1 MSVSKKLQKAI
12 YQLLKQIVKL
22 GKTITKSL
30 INWLLRSLM
39 VIGRNRR
46 LRQAGFVLPTVVMV
60 TLVVIL
66 LTTAIMIRSFDRAK
80 NAGNVRVNERVMAAA
95 SPSIDRAQAK
105 INALLGDPTLPRGTP
120 TDEALGTSI
129 AGNLTAY
136 TLGDETPLQL
146 TDDNGNTIET
156 AWRFPLDTDNNG
168 LYDSYSLYGIYFASP
183 EADEARSTLQ
193 ARTQPMD
200 QGQGTAACG
209 VGFSTLVGSAGWYK
223 TSDGNL
229 RRAFF
234 VFAATVPIT
243 QPDAANNEEAFTGS
257 DGFAA
262 LEYQQDQ
269 ARIPLTNN
277 AVVYQDDLFIDP
289 GAGIR
294 LNGRIMTGGNLIVG
308 QGGREVRL
316 LQVSGTGSCF
326 YTEDNGDI
334 TVGGNV
340 MIALD
345 DDGTQKNPINID
357 LFQEGAV
364 PTINAQFANAD
375 ASIANDAREG
385 MYNDQA
391 YAERISLLVAASLA
405 TPPAEV
411 TDVVNELNNDNDA
424 NNDITVEEAL
434 EDYFI
439 QRTRRVPFVE
449 AVDVNPGIQ
458 GNAVD
463 NTLRPKDNW
472 IYPANPATGAALN
485 GLTLNQ
491 EQPPATDPEELEG
504 NELKLGDRIT
514 VGNGL
519 PADWWEPDLAR
530 FVNFYDQQP
539 QFVGGSNNPD
549 GVTWTAPPPD
559 GGPRTRMTQVIP
571 LDDIGDT
578 SRSGFWERSAA
589 EAPTQPLDGTGG
601 LRVIT
606 GAGIYDPSIPNAAPL
621 TNIVS
626 SYLSDPATGARRF
639 TELNPPADIFVNP
652 VMDVRDDLSTL
663 ANEALQDD
671 PRPVSTTIDG
681 FTVVFPDSMAMWD
694 DTDGNGAPSLPPDSI
709 PIDTVNNIDRRGDL
723 VMRATAV
730 YHYRSGNDN
739 PIACVSSYYNPS
751 NSLTARNQDGLYA
764 LWPGPEGV
772 SATLPTLTN
781 NGLSN
786 NGISYEASANLANTI
801 PQATELIGG
810 MLDNQDPP
818 SGPGTLA
825 QKLNYQANLIFP
837 NGRFVN
843 EPLRQSLLK
852 APGDRNL
859 ADAAAIDSTI
869 CALEIAGG
877 RLAPSNAFI
886 PHGAIYETAFLD
898 ARQVKAIESEPLYDP
913 ATNVPNVPNTDIIS
927 DYDLSIAERQPL
939 EIRAT
944 VLDLELLRTTEITGA
959 SAVPAPEYLLP
970 DSGIIYATRDD
981 AQLDLSAPGANPAPT
996 VAPIDQAE
1004 ADTRRANQRLN
1015 SPVDFILDPHRRP
1028 NGIMLTNG
1036 AILARQ
1042 NNANLYKQE
1051 ERGIILATNLPT
1063 YIKAAENPLSPG
1075 GTSGFN
1081 LHQDTAGNLLEE
1093 FTDRLTGRE
1102 WTAPEFYARTEIERD
1117 DNFACRNGTPGLDC
1131 NPGDLWRSATIISDA
1146 VTLLSDNFR
1155 FGFRNEGDYDLR
1167 KNVDNL
1173 TDNLAF
1179 RGYDVNGINGIAAG
1193 DTVNETPLGFDLNGN
1208 GNATDPA
1215 VPETEIT
1222 VTAARRLNG
1231 FFDNNYLR
1239 SAKWF
1244 QDIGEP
1250 NPGFPKDFNPAVTA
1264 TAQGSSYVNNFVTP
1278 IQRREEFPQYAMEMC
1293 LRPLVELCEPNDW
1306 VAGYDVNGDEVLVA
1320 AELNARASDLIGA
1333 APQNQLD
1340 RWGAG
1345 STAKMPLAFDLN
1357 GDGML
1362 DAGEEEVLWHY
1373 PRRIAFKRDTT
1384 ATPPATPPNNNQ
1396 LELDVNGMP
1405 IPLGVDG
1412 NTIGEYPYD
1421 NDSPPRVANALWYR
1435 ATTDNVNPPNNIGY
1449 GNGNNQKLFF
1459 TNPVVANLTQ
1469 QPLLVPVLQLYTP
1482 EGEPKGGNILDP
1494 IGSGR
1499 AQTWMQEPT
1508 ADTTFNLIMA
1518 TGDNP
1523 ARPNAPGGLA
1533 EQNGGMPNLP
1543 MFLEN
1548 WGEDRDSR
1556 LTTNIAGSF
1565 IQFRRKTF
1573 ATAPFLHLLNTTA
1586 TDPLFGEHLQQYTGT
1601 DSGNRSPYY
1610 AAPERAW
1617 GFDVGLL
1624 AQLPDLFSSLITTPS
1639 AGDPNEFYRE
1649 VSRDDPWVQ
1658 TLLCAQTFN
1667 TGTGAAT
1674 GNAVSAE
1681 YRPNNCP

>member
-129 AGNLTAY
+129 AGNLAAY

-146 TDDNGNTIET
+146 TDGTNTIET

-243 QPDAANNEEAFTGS
+243 QPDAANNEEAFAGS

-289 GAGIR
+289 GAGIK
-294 LNGRIMTGGNLIVG
+294 LNGRIMTGGNLIIG

-340 MIALD
+340 MIALE

-364 PTINAQFANAD
+364 PTINAQFANAN
-375 ASIANDAREG
+375 ASITNNAREG

-411 TDVVNELNNDNDA
+411 TDVVNDPDTNV
-424 NNDITVEEAL
+424 TVEEAL

-449 AVDVNPGIQ
+449 AVDVVATTQ
-458 GNAVD
+458 GAPAD

-491 EQPPATDPEELEG
+491 QQPPATDPEELEG
-504 NELKLGDRIT
+504 NELELGDRMT

-530 FVNFYDQQP
+530 FVNFYDRQP
-539 QFVGGSNNPD
+539 QFVAGSNNPNA
-549 GVTWTAPPPD
+549 VTWTGSPD
-559 GGPRTRMTQVIP
+559 EPRTRMTQVIP

-606 GAGIYDPSIPNAAPL
+606 GAGIYDPSIPPPATPPL
-621 TNIVS
+621 SLNNTS
-626 SYLSDPATGARRF
+626 FFSDPNNSARRL
-639 TELNPPADIFVNP
+639 TEQTPIATLLVNP
-652 VMDVRDDLSTL
+652 GTDVKDDLSTL
-663 ANEALQDD
+663 ENESLQDD
-671 PRPVSTTIDG
+671 PRTPAVVEG
-681 FTVVFPDSMAMWD
+681 FTVVFPDSMAMWEDYND
-694 DTDGNGAPSLPPDSI
+694 DGTGDGNQDATATVDRI
-709 PIDTVNNIDRRGDL
+709 PTANTDRRGDL

-730 YHYRSGNDN
+730 YHYRSGSDD

-751 NSLTARNQDGLYA
+751 NNITARNNDA
-764 LWPGPEGV
+764 VDDLWAGPEGV
-772 SATLPTLTN
+772 TTEPNFLT

-786 NGISYEASANLANTI
+786 NGISYPASANLANTI
-801 PQATELIGG
+801 PQATVLVGG

-818 SGPGTLA
+818 SGIGALP

-869 CALEIAGG
+869 CALEIADGT
-877 RLAPSNAFI
+877 LVPNNAVI

-913 ATNVPNVPNTDIIS
+913 ATNVPNAAITS

-981 AQLDLSAPGANPAPT
+981 AQLDLSAPGANLPIL
-996 VAPIDQAE
+996 APITQAE

-1075 GTSGFN
+1075 GTAGFN

-1102 WTAPEFYARTEIERD
+1102 WTAPEFYDRIENERD

-1173 TDNLAF
+1173 TNNLVF
-1179 RGYDVNGINGIAAG
+1179 RGYDINGNNNIAAG
-1193 DTVNETPLGFDLNGN
+1193 DTADENQLGFDLNGN
-1208 GNATDPA
+1208 GNATDLA

-1239 SAKWF
+1239 SSEWF
-1244 QDIGEP
+1244 DGL
-1250 NPGFPKDFNPAVTA
+1250 GFPRDFDGVAA
-1264 TAQGSSYVNNFVTP
+1264 GIQGSSYVNNFVTP
-1278 IQRREEFPQYAMEMC
+1278 IQRRAEFSQYAMEMC
-1293 LRPLVELCEPNDW
+1293 LRPLVELCEPDDW
-1306 VAGYDVNGDEVLVA
+1306 FAGHDANGDGVLVA
-1320 AELNARASDLIGA
+1320 AELNDRASDLIAA
-1333 APQNQLD
+1333 APQNELA

-1345 STAKMPLAFDLN
+1345 SNAQMPLPFDLN
-1357 GDGML
+1357 GNGAI

-1373 PRRIAFKRDTT
+1373 PRRIAFRRD
-1384 ATPPATPPNNNQ
+1384 PANNR
-1396 LELDVNGMP
+1396 LDLDGGMP
-1405 IPLGVDG
+1405 VPLGVDV
-1412 NTIGEYPYD
+1412 NTVAPYPYAG
-1421 NDSPPRVANALWYR
+1421 NRPPAVPNALWYR
-1435 ATTDNVNPPNNIGY
+1435 TTNQTNVNPPTNPNY
-1449 GNGNNQKLFF
+1449 GTQRLFF
-1459 TNPVVANLTQ
+1459 TNQVANNLTQ

-1482 EGEPKGGNILDP
+1482 EGTPRGGNILDA

-1548 WGEDRDSR
+1548 WGENRQTR

-1658 TLLCAQTFN
+1658 TLLCAQTFD

-1674 GNAVSAE
+1674 GNAVSDQ